1 MRRLLPHSLRTVL
14 TCPPAETVTL
24 LPSLG
29 IQLSSTRRAT
39 LPPLPLASSTV
50 LIPLERIA
58 KVVINEGLH
67 GAGGKAYLAVVERG
81 GGRQDKEGKVH
92 VVFPV
97 RPVFLCGPSTFV
109 TDLRAISQSLL
120 PRLEDLLP
128 VWKSAQALLEQ

>member
-1 MRRLLPHSLRTVL
+1 
-14 TCPPAETVTL
+14 ETVTL

-81 GGRQDKEGKVH
+81 GGRQDREGKVH
-92 VVFPV
+92 VVFP
-97 RPVFLCGPSTFV
+97 
-109 TDLRAISQSLL
+109 SLL